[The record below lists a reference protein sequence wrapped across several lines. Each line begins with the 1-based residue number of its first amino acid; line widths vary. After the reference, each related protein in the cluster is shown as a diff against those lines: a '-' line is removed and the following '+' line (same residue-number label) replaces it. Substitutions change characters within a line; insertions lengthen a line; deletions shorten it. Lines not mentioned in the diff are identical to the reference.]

1 MQSMETMMSTLIQ
14 TAGLQLLATTT
25 EETLSFWYAKLE
37 AFYEMKFYGFT
48 VGDLVVSFAIIL
60 ITFLLKNIL
69 TKVVFRALS
78 NLFSKTTTDI
88 DNRLLEA
95 ARKPLMV
102 FITVFGVYMAIVVFP
117 LDNEW
122 QKTVNLIYRAVS
134 MGNFFWLLWRLSDVL
149 MDVVAYNAQE
159 RGASVG
165 DFMPII
171 KKTLRVFLAVVGLI
185 MIIDNLGYSV
195 SGILATFGL
204 GGAALALASKDTI
217 ANLYGAVSIAVD
229 RPFKVGDWIQ
239 VGDKVDGDVEE
250 IGIRSTRVRTWPKA
264 VTVIPNSVLCN
275 EYIVN
280 WSRMNKRRVRQIVGV
295 TYETKPEQMQQ
306 LLEDIRQLLKNDP
319 DVNQEFV
326 LVQFQDFGAS
336 SLDIMVYYFT
346 NTTKWQPHMAV
357 RERINLEIMKLVAK
371 NGCSIAFPTRT
382 VYFEGD
388 IARKMA
394 EKSEERTA

>member
-1 MQSMETMMSTLIQ
+1 MQRIEAIMSALIE
-14 TAGLQLLATTT
+14 AAKPRFLATVT
-25 EETLSFWYAKLE
+25 EEPLSFWYAKLE
-37 AFYEMKFYGFT
+37 AFYETKFYGFT
-48 VGDLVVSFAIIL
+48 VGDLVVSFSIIL

-78 NLFSKTTTDI
+78 NLFSKTSTDI

>member
-1 MQSMETMMSTLIQ
+1 
-14 TAGLQLLATTT
+14 
-25 EETLSFWYAKLE
+25 
-37 AFYEMKFYGFT
+37 MKFYGFT